1 MIAPTFD
8 EIKVLKEIED
18 SIVLD
23 LALSYPSEAAMQ
35 VRSSIQMY
43 STLNL
48 AFCAFCSNVQY
59 TDQR

>member
-35 VRSSIQMY
+35 VRSSIQM
-43 STLNL
+43 
-48 AFCAFCSNVQY
+48 
-59 TDQR
+59 